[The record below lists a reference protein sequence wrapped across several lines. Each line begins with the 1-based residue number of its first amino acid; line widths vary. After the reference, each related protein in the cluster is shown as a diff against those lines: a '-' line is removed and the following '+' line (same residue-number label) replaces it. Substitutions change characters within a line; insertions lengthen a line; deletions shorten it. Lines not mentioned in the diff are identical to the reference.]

1 MPYSLP
7 SVITFPLHLLFPSS
21 LTTQHSYIYTVKMG
35 RSALLIGSITH
46 ARKEWDEL
54 SSLLGLKV
62 SKRGVTSYVTKIAD
76 NDTGVQDWLKR

>member
-1 MPYSLP
+1 
-7 SVITFPLHLLFPSS
+7 
-21 LTTQHSYIYTVKMG
+21 MG